1 MASDPKRAAGDR
13 RDGRDGTVDPTFGA
27 SLRYWEP
34 GAAERAGADA
44 NASIP
49 CGWGRL
55 IFAHTFHDPDTLID
69 VLTHEAP
76 DERDIALYVTDP
88 HVVLARAPQDVFLD
102 PSHTYRRSLG
112 RHLPPAEGIPGVT
125 VRPVRSREEAQA
137 INAIYA
143 RCKMVQVPVDFVMAH
158 RDSRSILHLIAW
170 DEAAGR
176 VIGTVTG
183 VDHLRAFN
191 DPENGSSL
199 WCLAVDPQ
207 AGRPGVGEAL
217 PRRLIELFQMRGR
230 SWMDLSVMHD
240 NGGAIALYE
249 KLGFLRVPAFCLKH
263 KSAIN
268 EHLFVGPD
276 TGQRLNPY
284 ARIIINE
291 ARRRGIGVEVEEAD
305 GGQFRLVLGGRRVDC
320 RESLSALTSAVAM
333 SRCDDKALTLRLLA
347 RAGLKVP
354 EQVEASDEAANADFL
369 AWHGR
374 IVVKPA
380 RGEQGRGITVDVRD
394 AETLSNALA
403 AAASVSDRVI
413 LEQFA
418 EGQDLR
424 IIVIGHEVG
433 AAAGRRPAEG
443 CGDGGRRGKEVIE
456 AEIARAE
463 VYGETTTLLRSAAGN
478 SYVMNPEALLSAL
491 EACGVDNARIEVEG
505 GSEVPMADG
514 SALTWA
520 LEVHKAGVTKCDD
533 ADGGEHRARAGRVA
547 GMVTVTG
554 GANRPGAF
562 VSFYP
567 HEEGGEG
574 EGEGE
579 GETGTILTA
588 GVDYL
593 ASSEAIG
600 RQWVTW
606 KTSDASPEDDF
617 ANHFR
622 WVLAPARTVFP
633 SYEAVEELF
642 ADGLIQAG
650 PDGCC
655 VVAEGDGW
663 YDPNLVRFPL
673 DEAARHAAQ
682 RLVGV
687 LSLCAAP
694 GGRGLPSGHIV
705 SYDAS
710 PEMMIAF
717 ANKLKREMVVL

>member
-217 PRRLIELFQMRGR
+217 TRRLIELFQMRGR

-291 ARRRGIGVEVEEAD
+291 ARRRGIGVEVEDAD
-305 GGQFRLVLGGRRVDC
+305 GGLFRLVHGGRRVDC

-369 AWHGR
+369 ARHGR

-424 IIVIGHEVG
+424 IIVIGHEVV
-433 AAAGRRPAEG
+433 AAAVRRPAEVY
-443 CGDGGRRGKEVIE
+443 GDGRRTVKQLIEAQTRRRAAATGGESRIPLDAETERCVAMAGHAMDSVLPEGEHLSVRRTANLHTGGTIHDVTAELSASLASAAVEASRVLDIPVVGFDFLTPDPAGDDYVVIE
-456 AEIARAE
+456 ANE
-463 VYGETTTLLRSAAGN
+463 
-478 SYVMNPEALLSAL
+478 
-491 EACGVDNARIEVEG
+491 
-505 GSEVPMADG
+505 
-514 SALTWA
+514 
-520 LEVHKAGVTKCDD
+520 
-533 ADGGEHRARAGRVA
+533 
-547 GMVTVTG
+547 
-554 GANRPGAF
+554 RPG
-562 VSFYP
+562 
-567 HEEGGEG
+567 
-574 EGEGE
+574 
-579 GETGTILTA
+579 L
-588 GVDYL
+588 
-593 ASSEAIG
+593 
-600 RQWVTW
+600 
-606 KTSDASPEDDF
+606 
-617 ANHFR
+617 ANHEPQPTAQKFID
-622 WVLAPARTVFP
+622 LLFPETV
-633 SYEAVEELF
+633 
-642 ADGLIQAG
+642 G
-650 PDGCC
+650 
-655 VVAEGDGW
+655 
-663 YDPNLVRFPL
+663 
-673 DEAARHAAQ
+673 
-682 RLVGV
+682 
-687 LSLCAAP
+687 
-694 GGRGLPSGHIV
+694 
-705 SYDAS
+705 
-710 PEMMIAF
+710 
-717 ANKLKREMVVL
+717 

>member
-1 MASDPKRAAGDR
+1 MTTTTTTTTTKRGGNRDDCDRVRAHAVKASAGKKPGNKSSSSSLAPPLPLPSPSGAQQTLVRSFTISGVGLHTGETTVVTVKPATAGSGRYFVRVPEGTNGGTYSAPKPSFVRTDHLDVNYGAE
-13 RDGRDGTVDPTFGA
+13 DGLDA
-27 SLRYWEP
+27 E
-34 GAAERAGADA
+34 ERAQ
-44 NASIP
+44 
-49 CGWGRL
+49 L
-55 IFAHTFHDPDTLID
+55 
-69 VLTHEAP
+69 
-76 DERDIALYVTDP
+76 
-88 HVVLARAPQDVFLD
+88 FL
-102 PSHTYRRSLG
+102 
-112 RHLPPAEGIPGVT
+112 
-125 VRPVRSREEAQA
+125 
-137 INAIYA
+137 
-143 RCKMVQVPVDFVMAH
+143 
-158 RDSRSILHLIAW
+158 
-170 DEAAGR
+170 
-176 VIGTVTG
+176 
-183 VDHLRAFN
+183 
-191 DPENGSSL
+191 
-199 WCLAVDPQ
+199 
-207 AGRPGVGEAL
+207 
-217 PRRLIELFQMRGR
+217 
-230 SWMDLSVMHD
+230 
-240 NGGAIALYE
+240 
-249 KLGFLRVPAFCLKH
+249 
-263 KSAIN
+263 
-268 EHLFVGPD
+268 
-276 TGQRLNPY
+276 
-284 ARIIINE
+284 
-291 ARRRGIGVEVEEAD
+291 
-305 GGQFRLVLGGRRVDC
+305 QFMG
-320 RESLSALTSAVAM
+320 
-333 SRCDDKALTLRLLA
+333 
-347 RAGLKVP
+347 
-354 EQVEASDEAANADFL
+354 SDEAEGEEFGAYLQRTQGLQVQDQYVVPGSAPEE
-369 AWHGR
+369 ASGR
-374 IVVKPA
+374 VA
-380 RGEQGRGITVDVRD
+380 GE
-394 AETLSNALA
+394 
-403 AAASVSDRVI
+403 
-413 LEQFA
+413 
-418 EGQDLR
+418 
-424 IIVIGHEVG
+424 
-433 AAAGRRPAEG
+433 
-443 CGDGGRRGKEVIE
+443 EVIE

-505 GSEVPMADG
+505 GSEVPVADG

-533 ADGGEHRARAGRVA
+533 ADDGDTRARAGRVA

-579 GETGTILTA
+579 SKGETGTILTA

-642 ADGLIQAG
+642 ADGMIQAG

-717 ANKLKREMVVL
+717 ANKLKREMVL